1 MSPVFLY
8 YNQDMADTKI
18 KVLRLDNLIESCFD
32 VYQEIGNQVGVP
44 RTILLRKIIS
54 HLECINVLL
63 AEQFTHEILIILRSA
78 FESVLLFC
86 YLTVHPEKQQEYISD
101 SELVEFKNTFI
112 IVKNWKK
119 DIDLGNPWNLDWTE
133 IVKYHEDIFN
143 EKLSDY
149 NKNYILNKLKFKE
162 YKVNTENFDKIDRFF
177 RNDSRIKKPF
187 FMNSEKMYSELPQPY
202 EMGAEYRDLVYSDYN
217 INSQVT
223 HGQYQIWTRG
233 MYTDDRFLEN
243 VKMQLMK
250 IVTYPLLYLKKGE
263 ITINLK
269 KLARL
274 KNITDQLIA
283 NINKYQ

>member
-1 MSPVFLY
+1 
-8 YNQDMADTKI
+8 
-18 KVLRLDNLIESCFD
+18 
-32 VYQEIGNQVGVP
+32 
-44 RTILLRKIIS
+44 
-54 HLECINVLL
+54 
-63 AEQFTHEILIILRSA
+63 
-78 FESVLLFC
+78 
-86 YLTVHPEKQQEYISD
+86 
-101 SELVEFKNTFI
+101 
-112 IVKNWKK
+112 
-119 DIDLGNPWNLDWTE
+119 
-133 IVKYHEDIFN
+133 
-143 EKLSDY
+143 
-149 NKNYILNKLKFKE
+149 
-162 YKVNTENFDKIDRFF
+162 
-177 RNDSRIKKPF
+177 
-187 FMNSEKMYSELPQPY
+187 MYSELPQMY
-202 EMGAEYRDLVYSDYN
+202 QIGVGLRDLVFDDYN

>member
-1 MSPVFLY
+1 MKKV
-8 YNQDMADTKI
+8 KI
-18 KVLRLDNLIESCFD
+18 KTLKLNNLIEACFD
-32 VYQEIGNQVGVP
+32 VYQEIGFQIGEP

-78 FESVLLFC
+78 FESMILFC
-86 YLTVHPEKQQEYISD
+86 YLTVHTDKQQEYISD
-101 SELVEFKNTFI
+101 SELMEFKNTFI
-112 IVKNWKK
+112 LVKNWKK
-119 DIDLGNPWNLDWTE
+119 DIELGNPWNLNWDE
-133 IVKYHEDIFN
+133 AIKYHEDIFYN
-143 EKLSDY
+143 RLSELNKKYILEKLEF
-149 NKNYILNKLKFKE
+149 NE
-162 YKVNTENFDKIDRFF
+162 YKVNQENFDKIDKFF
-177 RNDSRIKKPF
+177 KTDKRLRKPF
-187 FMNSEKMYSELPQPY
+187 FMDMEKMYSELPQMY
-202 EMGAEYRDLVYSDYN
+202 QIGVGLRDLVFDDYN

>member
-1 MSPVFLY
+1 MEKV
-8 YNQDMADTKI
+8 KI
-18 KVLRLDNLIESCFD
+18 KTLNLNNLIDACFD
-32 VYQEIGNQVGVP
+32 VYKEIGFQIGEP

-119 DIDLGNPWNLDWTE
+119 DIDLGNPWNLDWTK

-250 IVTYPLLYLKKGE
+250 IVTYPLLYLKKGK

-274 KNITDQLIA
+274 ENITDQLIA

>member
-1 MSPVFLY
+1 MKKV
-8 YNQDMADTKI
+8 KI
-18 KVLRLDNLIESCFD
+18 KTLNLNNLIEACFD
-32 VYQEIGNQVGVP
+32 VYQEIGFQIGEP

-78 FESVLLFC
+78 FESMILFC
-86 YLTVHPEKQQEYISD
+86 YLTVHTDKQQEYISD
-101 SELVEFKNTFI
+101 SELMEFKNTFI
-112 IVKNWKK
+112 LVKNWKK
-119 DIDLGNPWNLDWTE
+119 DIELGNPWNLNWDE
-133 IVKYHEDIFN
+133 AIKYHEDIFYN
-143 EKLSDY
+143 RLSELNKKYILEKLEF
-149 NKNYILNKLKFKE
+149 NE
-162 YKVNTENFDKIDRFF
+162 YKVNQENFDKIDKFF
-177 RNDSRIKKPF
+177 KTDKRLRKPF
-187 FMNSEKMYSELPQPY
+187 FMDMEKMYSELPQMY
-202 EMGAEYRDLVYSDYN
+202 QIGVGLRDLVFDDYN